1 MTTSNAAP
9 TEDAAQTWRYE
20 NHELSS
26 NNFTMALVHL
36 YRAEISR
43 TNVWRSRLD
52 TTTNWAVATA
62 GAALTFTFSGPENP
76 HFILLLMLILILAFF
91 NIEARRYRYYALWH
105 HRVRLLE
112 TDFLAA
118 MLIAPYQPTQDWG
131 DALSNTLMRPQFPV
145 SQLQALSN
153 RYRRNYFWMISL
165 LLISWGLKLAYHP
178 QPARSF
184 ADILAHAAIEPLIP
198 GAWVIGVITA
208 AYAALSV
215 ATLITTNR
223 ARKTTPAVEREY
235 SITGLLRGERKTP
248 EQLAI
253 IITGKREQIAEELMQ
268 EIKRGVTALH
278 GTGMYTGQSRDVLLC
293 ALTQVQIARL
303 REIVRAIDPNAFIV
317 INPASY
323 VQGYGFEPS
332 EPPS

>member
-1 MTTSNAAP
+1 MTASNAAP
-9 TEDAAQTWRYE
+9 NEDAAQTWRYE
-20 NHELSS
+20 NHKLSS

-62 GAALTFTFSGPENP
+62 GAALTFTFSAPENP

-118 MLIAPYQPTQDWG
+118 MLVSPYEPAQDWG
-131 DALSNTLMRPQFPV
+131 DALSYTLTHPRFHV

-153 RYRRNYFWMISL
+153 RYRRNYFWLISL
-165 LLISWGLKLAYHP
+165 LLISWWLKLARHP

-184 ADILAHAAIEPLIP
+184 ADVLARAAIEPIIP
-198 GAWVIGVITA
+198 GAWVIGVVMAIYAGLGIA
-208 AYAALSV
+208 A
-215 ATLITTNR
+215 LITTYQMKKASPTR
-223 ARKTTPAVEREY
+223 REY
-235 SITGLLRGERKTP
+235 GITGLLRGDKKAP

-278 GTGMYTGQSRDVLLC
+278 GAGMYTGQPRDVLLC